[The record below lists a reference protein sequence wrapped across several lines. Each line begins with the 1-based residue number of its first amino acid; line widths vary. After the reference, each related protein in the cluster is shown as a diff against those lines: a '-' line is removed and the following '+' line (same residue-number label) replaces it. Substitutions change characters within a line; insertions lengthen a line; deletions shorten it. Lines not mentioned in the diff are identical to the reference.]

1 MKKRT
6 IIIFSFS
13 IWALLLYALLWWVTG
28 MMSALDKG
36 RAYDLAEAY
45 QAVIEKAYN
54 WNEVFASHGMILN
67 KISCPSSTRGRYM
80 MLHVVLA
87 EMPKGDA
94 DLPTEL
100 EEFIASH
107 ADLTGG
113 RVMKVTMHA
122 PSTPEQKAS
131 EYLRDK
137 TLIYGKNFFL
147 VAFTISLHPVNQND
161 NTPGIYP
168 HFSRA

>member
-1 MKKRT
+1 
-6 IIIFSFS
+6 
-13 IWALLLYALLWWVTG
+13 

-45 QAVIEKAYN
+45 RAVIEKAYN

-87 EMPKGDA
+87 EMPKGDV

-122 PSTPEQKAS
+122 PANPEQKAS

-137 TLIYGKNFFL
+137 TLIYEKDFFWWRL
-147 VAFTISLHPVNQND
+147 L
-161 NTPGIYP
+161 YP
-168 HFSRA
+168 STQ